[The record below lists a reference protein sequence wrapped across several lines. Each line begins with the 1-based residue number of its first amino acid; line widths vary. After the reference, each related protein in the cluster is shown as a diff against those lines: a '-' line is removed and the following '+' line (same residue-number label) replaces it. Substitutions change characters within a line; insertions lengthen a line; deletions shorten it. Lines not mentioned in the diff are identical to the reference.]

1 MNKALKVCDL
11 RILMNGF
18 KNLYTS
24 YEKFE
29 IYFML
34 NFGNFHIRSRIT
46 AVVNFGVCSSS

>member
-11 RILMNGF
+11 RILMKEF
-18 KNLYTS
+18 KNFYK
-24 YEKFE
+24 EIE
-29 IYFML
+29 IYLML